1 MKVFFS
7 RTSIHGANVKPLA
20 DFRSGVLHSVN
31 YLRRAVRFS
40 ASEAMNSSV
49 DW

>member
-1 MKVFFS
+1 VKVFFAGPF
-7 RTSIHGANVKPLA
+7 IHDANVEPPTEY
-20 DFRSGVLHSVN
+20 RSGVLHSVN
-31 YLRRAVRFS
+31 YFRRAVRFS